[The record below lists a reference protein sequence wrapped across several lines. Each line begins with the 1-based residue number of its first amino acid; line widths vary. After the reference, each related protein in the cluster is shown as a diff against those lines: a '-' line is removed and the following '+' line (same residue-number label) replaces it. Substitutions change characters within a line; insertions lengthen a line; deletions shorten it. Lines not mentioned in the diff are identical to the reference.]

1 MSAPSFRLRD
11 IELYERPVELRLPF
25 RFGVVTLRAAP
36 QAFVKLRIETA
47 DGRSSIGM
55 AAELM
60 VPKWFDKNPDLSNE
74 QNFAQLRLSL
84 RHAVDAYSDKAL
96 RSAFGHS
103 AAHHRALVDQG
114 AGRGLNPLVA
124 SYGPALL
131 DRAVIDALCRLS
143 NQPFAQGLRCNLF
156 GIEATALTPDLA
168 GFDLAAYLGEL
179 TPARRI
185 AARHTVGML
194 DPLTEAGLAA
204 AERLNDG
211 LPETLEG
218 AIRRYGLRWFK
229 LKVGGDIAADLA
241 RLKAIAAVLDK
252 APEPYR
258 ASLDGNEQ
266 YDDADGIA
274 ALWRAM
280 RAEPDLRRLCASIQ
294 YIEQPIKRA
303 AALDK
308 PVASLAGE
316 IPLIV
321 DESDADYDVFPR
333 ARRLGYGGI
342 SSKTCKGVY
351 RAILNAAR
359 TKHWNRQMGREDC
372 FVTGEDLTCQAGLSV
387 QQDLA
392 LVAALGLYHVER
404 NGHHYVDGFGAA
416 PQSEQ
421 AAFAAAHPDLYDISS
436 GRPRLRIAGGDI
448 ALGSLLDAPSFAS
461 NAAPD
466 WASLAAMNFT
476 ATAVLEGSTA

>member
-1 MSAPSFRLRD
+1 MSAPVFRLRD
-11 IELYERPVELRLPF
+11 IQLYERPVNLRLPF

-36 QAFVKLRIETA
+36 QAFLRLRIEMP
-47 DGRSSIGM
+47 DGRSAEGQ

-74 QNFAQLRLSL
+74 QNFAQLRLAL
-84 RHAVDAYSDKAL
+84 RHAAEAYDDTAP

-103 AAHHRALVDQG
+103 AAHHRALIDLG
-114 AGRGLNPLVA
+114 DRHGLNPLVA

-131 DRAVIDALCRLS
+131 DRAAIDALCRLHQ
-143 NQPFAQGLRCNLF
+143 QPFAPALRGNLF
-156 GIEATALTPDLA
+156 GIEAGTLTPDLA
-168 GFDLAAYLGEL
+168 GFDIAAYLAEL

-194 DPLTEAGLAA
+194 DPLTESGLAA
-204 AERLNDG
+204 ADRLNDG

-218 AIRRYGLRWFK
+218 AIARYGLRWFK

-241 RLKAIAAVLDK
+241 RLKAIAAVLDA

-266 YDDADGIA
+266 YDDAEGIA

-333 ARRLGYGGI
+333 ARALGYGGI

-359 TKHWNRQMGREDC
+359 ARHWGEGC
-372 FVTGEDLTCQAGLSV
+372 FITGEDLTCQAGLAL

-392 LVAALGLYHVER
+392 LVAALGLTHVER
-404 NGHHYVDGFGAA
+404 NGHHYVDGFGTA
-416 PQSEQ
+416 PASEQ
-421 AAFAAAHPDLYDISS
+421 AAFATAHPDLYDASS
-436 GRPRLRIAGGDI
+436 GKPRLRIAQGDI
-448 ALGSLLDAPSFAS
+448 ALGSLLDAPNFAS

-476 ATAVLEGSTA
+476 ASPVLEGNNA